1 MAGVFDSS
9 RAHKTFQL
17 NDAKVEPDALRL
29 TSQRGQMVLEPKV
42 MAVLLALSERP
53 GGLWRRDE
61 LFERVWPGS
70 PSGEE
75 VLTRAV
81 SLLRKAL
88 LAVCEKDVAVVTVPT
103 LGYRLEANVGSEAP
117 ATETAVQAA
126 TPSVAVLA
134 FTDLSDTGD
143 QAYFADGIAEE
154 IINAL
159 VHIEGLKV
167 AGRTSSFI
175 FREQTRDIRA
185 IGAALNVE
193 FVLEGSVRKH
203 GTRVRVTTQLI
214 RSADGFHQWS
224 ETFDSQLTDI
234 FDLQDRIAQVVAR
247 EFHLLLHPSDQGR
260 LAPRLTISFEAYDLL
275 LRARASYRLKQDEAT
290 FDRAE
295 AMLREAV
302 GIDPDFVM
310 AWIEIA
316 TLNNFASAYRQ
327 DRSLKSM
334 FDASKTA
341 VERAMEIAPAAPET
355 IIWSANI
362 RYFEGDALTAFRM
375 AKTALQLAPQNSGIL
390 FSVGHYAACF
400 GYHEEAARLL
410 EGALD
415 LDPLDAFAWHTLA
428 LVRQNMQQY
437 EAAERH
443 ARHAIKLGDQLAREV
458 LTWNA
463 FARGDPYEAERQHL
477 KLFDEIGAQLE
488 GGSQGRPI
496 WEMFARAVFHDSQ
509 PDGDMMRQVL
519 AMQMGARDFEPSP
532 STFTAVANLGMVEE
546 LMAQWGDA
554 YAIKSVASVAMW
566 GDFSWA
572 RSFRTHPGFPDFA
585 ESRGLAAVW
594 REFGWPAGCAAL
606 PGTDGT
612 DGRFRFDHDEGE
624 P

>member
-1 MAGVFDSS
+1 MAGVFDSFL
-9 RAHKTFQL
+9 TLNDFQL
-17 NDAKVEPDALRL
+17 HDAKVEPRALRL
-29 TSQRGQMVLEPKV
+29 TSPRGQTVLEPKV
-42 MAVLLALSERP
+42 MAVLLALAERP

-103 LGYRLEANVGSEAP
+103 LGYRLEGRVVPDGPAPGKDAP
-117 ATETAVQAA
+117 AAA
-126 TPSVAVLA
+126 PSVAVLA
-134 FTDLSDTGD
+134 FADLSDTGD
-143 QAYFADGIAEE
+143 QAYFADGVGEE

-159 VHIEGLKV
+159 VHVEGLKV
-167 AGRTSSFI
+167 AGRTSSFA

-224 ETFDSQLTDI
+224 ETFDAQLTDI

-247 EFHLLLHPSDQGR
+247 EFNMLLHPSDQGR

-275 LRARASYRLKQDEAT
+275 LRARASYRLNQDEAT
-290 FDRAE
+290 FARAE

-302 GIDPDFVM
+302 EIDPDFVG

-316 TLNNFASAYRQ
+316 TLNNFASAYHR
-327 DRSLKSM
+327 DRTLKSM
-334 FDASKTA
+334 FEASRAA
-341 VERAMEIAPAAPET
+341 VERAMDIAPSAPET

-362 RYFEGDALTAFRM
+362 RYFEGEALTAFRM
-375 AKTALQLAPQNSGIL
+375 AKTALQLAPQNSGIM

-410 EGALD
+410 EGALE

-428 LVRQNMQQY
+428 LVRQNMRQY
-437 EAAERH
+437 EVAERH
-443 ARHAIKLGDQLAREV
+443 ARHAIKLGDRLAREV
-458 LTWNA
+458 LAWNA
-463 FARGDPYEAERQHL
+463 FAQGDRDEAERQHL
-477 KLFDEIGAQLE
+477 TLFDEIGAQME
-488 GGSQGRPI
+488 GGTQGRPI
-496 WEMFARAVFHDSQ
+496 WEMFARAVFHDSR

-519 AMQMGARDFEPSP
+519 SMQMGAKDYEPSA

-566 GDFSWA
+566 GDYSWA
-572 RSFRTHPGFPDFA
+572 RAFRSHTGFPAFA

-594 REFGWPAGCAAL
+594 REFGWPAGCAPL

-612 DGRFRFDHDEGE
+612 DGRFTCGQPVGE